1 VAGRASQPHSEAG
14 VTFPQRRL
22 CPDYLSPEVCVS
34 IASVFPPHRK
44 HSLIDQKDIKNQIRA
59 AGENTQVVDLT
70 MLNTLDTIHGH
81 IPHPV
86 LSCIVSRT
94 VMHRIPCSSCIAS
107 RAVMHRIPCLFSA
120 FPLGQIAF
128 LTGCDGIT
136 SLGHHKIGVRINLPC
151 LKSAHIL

>member
-1 VAGRASQPHSEAG
+1 MGIYRIPCCH
-14 VTFPQRRL
+14 
-22 CPDYLSPEVCVS
+22 VS
-34 IASVFPPHRK
+34 Y
-44 HSLIDQKDIKNQIRA
+44 
-59 AGENTQVVDLT
+59 
-70 MLNTLDTIHGH
+70 
-81 IPHPV
+81 PV
-86 LSCIVSRT
+86 LSCIVSR
-94 VMHRIPCSSCIAS
+94 VHHASHPVFIMYRIPCSSCIVS